1 MSADVAPVRALASTS
16 WRLTGRLRGQQ
27 GQAKMS
33 KSDPNSA
40 IFMEDSEAEVA
51 AKIKKAFCPP
61 PPSPPAA
68 ADGVA
73 AAADGAAAPAE
84 EWRPQDNPCLEYVR
98 MIILPRFGRFEVSGK
113 DGARSA
119 AAQPRGRHHDAGC
132 PSMPDAACS
141 VAAATSL
148 PHFSAPQQ
156 LPRP

>member
-1 MSADVAPVRALASTS
+1 MSAILLVCVPWLARLG
-16 WRLTGRLRGQQ
+16 RLTVRRRRTQ

-51 AKIKKAFCPP
+51 TKIKKAFCPP

-68 ADGVA
+68 ADG
-73 AAADGAAAPAE
+73 GAAAPAE

-113 DGARSA
+113 EGARSA
-119 AAQPRGRHHDAGC
+119 APQPRRRDLDAG
-132 PSMPDAACS
+132 MPRREYMQQTCCMYLHRSS
-141 VAAATSL
+141 V
-148 PHFSAPQQ
+148 PGPF
-156 LPRP
+156 